1 MQNVYNL
8 LYREEEREMIPFC
21 HQEQIGLIPWSPLA
35 VGVLS
40 GKYLK
45 GQQLTVIESDTSRLQ
60 PVHQNYQRYI
70 APPENAEIVKRVI
83 EVAQTHDVTP
93 VQIAIA
99 WLLHKDVASPIIGTS
114 NPAHV
119 EEAVDAL
126 TIRISDQEISYL
138 EDPYRPKPVTGH
150 K

>member
-1 MQNVYNL
+1 VKDKIPAKISVYDK
-8 LYREEEREMIPFC
+8 RAR
-21 HQEQIGLIPWSPLA
+21 
-35 VGVLS
+35 VLS

-45 GQQLTVIESDTSRLQ
+45 GQQLLIQNSDTSRLQ
-60 PVHQNYQRYI
+60 PGHQNYQRYI
-70 APPENAEIVKRVI
+70 APRENVEIVKRVI
-83 EVAQTHDVTP
+83 EIAQTHDVTP

-114 NPAHV
+114 NPNHV

-126 TIRISDQEISYL
+126 TIRLSDQEIRYL
-138 EDPYRPKPVTGH
+138 EDPYRPKPVTDH

>member
-1 MQNVYNL
+1 MKDKIPAKISVYDK
-8 LYREEEREMIPFC
+8 RAR
-21 HQEQIGLIPWSPLA
+21 
-35 VGVLS
+35 VLS

-45 GQQLTVIESDTSRLQ
+45 GQQLLIQNSDTSRLQ
-60 PVHQNYQRYI
+60 PGHQNHQRYI
-70 APPENAEIVKRVI
+70 APRENVEIVKRVI
-83 EVAQTHDVTP
+83 EIAQTHDVTP

-114 NPAHV
+114 NPNHV

-126 TIRISDQEISYL
+126 TIRLSDQEIRYL
-138 EDPYRPKPVTGH
+138 EDPYRPKPVTDH